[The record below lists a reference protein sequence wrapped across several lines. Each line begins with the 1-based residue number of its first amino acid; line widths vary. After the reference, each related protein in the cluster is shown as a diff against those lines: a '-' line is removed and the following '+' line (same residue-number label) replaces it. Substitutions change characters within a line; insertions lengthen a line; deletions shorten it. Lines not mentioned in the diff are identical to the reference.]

1 MSGEHTPEPDAHN
14 HEETNL
20 SVAAAPEITPTLTVQ
35 ISEDLARAL
44 APLNGSLSCDVFDVQ
59 GMLGSAVHELHDEL
73 WRISE
78 RRLLAGDADELR
90 QIASRLNVIADA
102 VEAVAVT

>member
-1 MSGEHTPEPDAHN
+1 MMAVDGATSATPEIA
-14 HEETNL
+14 
-20 SVAAAPEITPTLTVQ
+20 PTLTVQ
-35 ISEDLARAL
+35 TSEDLARAL
-44 APLNGSLSCDVFDVQ
+44 APLNGSLSCDAIDVQ

-90 QIASRLNVIADA
+90 QIAGRLSVIADA
-102 VEAVAVT
+102 VEAVA